1 MNDLN
6 RNLLKLIGIKI
17 NDSLIVNK
25 VFGVI

>member
-17 NDSLIVNK
+17 NDSLIGNK